1 MTVCDY
7 RSVDKD
13 GRIICQKITEG
24 DREVSPN
31 LCRDC
36 PAKQVSCD
44 HLRFTLSKTAPSPIV
59 VRYATG
65 RVEVWN
71 NDPPA
76 LRFQR
81 AACSVRV
88 SPISAAAQCL
98 SCAMRSCRIAVEAE
112 PAVRSGKVVRFPQP
126 VAAAS

>member
-1 MTVCDY
+1 MTVCDF

-36 PAKQVSCD
+36 PAKQASCD

-71 NDPPA
+71 NDPPN

-81 AACSVRV
+81 AACSVKV
-88 SPISAAAQCL
+88 APVHSAAQCL
-98 SCAMRSCRIAVEAE
+98 SCAIRSCRAAVEAE
-112 PAVRSGKVVRFPQP
+112 PAARSGKVLPFPRP

>member
-13 GRIICQKITEG
+13 GRIICSKIADG

-31 LCRDC
+31 LCREC
-36 PAKQVSCD
+36 PAKQVGCD
-44 HLRFTLSKTAPSPIV
+44 HLRFTLSKSAPTPIV

-71 NDPPA
+71 NDPPG

-81 AACSVRV
+81 AACAAEVAPVHS
-88 SPISAAAQCL
+88 AAQCL
-98 SCAMRSCRIAVEAE
+98 SCAMRSCRVAVGVE
-112 PAVRSGKVVRFPQP
+112 PAARAGKVIPFPRP

>member
-1 MTVCDY
+1 MTVCEN

-13 GRIICQKITEG
+13 GRIICQKISDG

-36 PAKQVSCD
+36 PAKQAGCD

-71 NDPPA
+71 NDPPS

-81 AACSVRV
+81 AASSARV
-88 SPISAAAQCL
+88 SPVHSAAQCL
-98 SCAMRSCRIAVEAE
+98 SCSLRACRAAVEVQ
-112 PAVRSGKVVRFPQP
+112 PAVRSGKVVPFPQP